1 MPLSQSQRPLY
12 EVTANLFKGLAHPF
26 RIRLLELLSDSPELT
41 GAPRPRGAGRP
52 GGPPTP
58 PRDRGRRPPPPEGPP
73 ELEASHL
80 SQHLSVLRLHHL
92 VVSERR
98 GSHVFYR
105 LADPRIRELLAVAR
119 ALLLTM
125 LSEDRDR
132 LSEAEGLPAI
142 PGADGRAEARTE
154 GDADGRSGG

>member
-1 MPLSQSQRPLY
+1 MPLNQSQRPLY
-12 EVTANLFKGLAHPF
+12 EVKANLFKGLAHPV
-26 RIRLLELLSDSPELT
+26 RIRLLELLSDSPELPVSALQAET
-41 GAPRPRGAGRP
+41 
-52 GGPPTP
+52 
-58 PRDRGRRPPPPEGPP
+58 

-80 SQHLSVLRLHHL
+80 SQHLSVLRRHHL

>member
-12 EVTANLFKGLAHPF
+12 EVKANLFKGLAHPV

-41 GAPRPRGAGRP
+41 VSALQAE
-52 GGPPTP
+52 T
-58 PRDRGRRPPPPEGPP
+58 
-73 ELEASHL
+73 ELEPSHL
-80 SQHLSVLRLHHL
+80 SQHLSVLRRHHL

-125 LSEDRDR
+125 LSEDRER

>member
-12 EVTANLFKGLAHPF
+12 EVKANLFKGLAHPF

-41 GAPRPRGAGRP
+41 VSTLQAE
-52 GGPPTP
+52 T
-58 PRDRGRRPPPPEGPP
+58 

-80 SQHLSVLRLHHL
+80 SQHLSVLRRHHL

-125 LSEDRDR
+125 LSEDRDL

-142 PGADGRAEARTE
+142 RGAD
-154 GDADGRSGG
+154 S

>member
-12 EVTANLFKGLAHPF
+12 EVKANLFKGLAHPF

-41 GAPRPRGAGRP
+41 VSALQAE
-52 GGPPTP
+52 T
-58 PRDRGRRPPPPEGPP
+58 

-80 SQHLSVLRLHHL
+80 SQHLSVLRRHHL

-125 LSEDRDR
+125 LSEDTDR
-132 LSEAEGLPAI
+132 LSEARSLPEI
-142 PGADGRAEARTE
+142 QGVHG
-154 GDADGRSGG
+154 